1 MRPYA
6 RTTFPA
12 RPLRSSPFAR
22 LRLSSPLPA
31 LLPGVLLAASAFG
44 LAPGHAAPAPAY
56 AASMPG
62 HAAPAPAHA
71 ALIPPSGTNPSSQE
85 AGAVGAATS
94 QEATATLRGRVTL
107 GDVGIGSAIVT
118 LHEVSLGGGS
128 EIDSVLVTDDGS
140 FAFELPRVPDPESGT
155 VFFASTLYE
164 DILYFGIPVNRVVQL
179 DSTYLIRVYET
190 APAPPGGADL
200 PVSVRNLF
208 LQDMG
213 TGWSVVDL
221 IQIRNDGFRTLIPA
235 DGDAVWSYPLLGGAQ
250 DFEVG
255 ESDLAEDAVRF
266 ADGRMYIAA
275 PVPPGE
281 RLYAV
286 RYSVPGHQFVAPLP
300 GRTETIELLVREPAP
315 PTTVTGLQPLPPVE
329 VEEGVTYRR
338 YAGGDMVDDAV
349 GLLMAEERKALPLE
363 WMAVILSLILAWLAL
378 YAVYRDPRR
387 ATASAADERRKLLRE
402 VAILDEAHAREGKL
416 GSKARKAY
424 RRRRNRL
431 LARLELS
438 DDRGG

>member
-1 MRPYA
+1 M
-6 RTTFPA
+6 
-12 RPLRSSPFAR
+12 
-22 LRLSSPLPA
+22 
-31 LLPGVLLAASAFG
+31 LLATAGFG
-44 LAPGHAAPAPAY
+44 L
-56 AASMPG
+56 
-62 HAAPAPAHA
+62 APAHA
-71 ALIPPSGTNPSSQE
+71 ASAPADASLAPAHVASALADASLASAP
-85 AGAVGAATS
+85 AGQQADGATTS
-94 QEATATLRGRVTL
+94 EQATATLRGRVTL
-107 GDVGIGSAIVT
+107 GDVGVASAVVT
-118 LHEVSLGGGS
+118 LHEVTLGGGS
-128 EIDSVLVTDDGS
+128 EIDSVQVADDGS

-164 DILYFGIPVNRVVQL
+164 DILYFGIAVNSVIQL
-179 DSTYLIRVYET
+179 DSAYLIRVYET
-190 APAPPGGADL
+190 ELPPAGGADF
-200 PVSVRNLF
+200 PVSARNLF

-235 DGDAVWSYPLLGGAQ
+235 NGDPVWSYPLLGGAR

-281 RLYAV
+281 RLYAI

-300 GRTETIELLVREPAP
+300 GRTEVMELLVREPAP

-338 YAGGDMVDDAV
+338 YAAGDIVDDAV
-349 GLLMAEERKALPLE
+349 GLLMAEEREALPLA

-378 YAVYRDPRR
+378 YAVYRDPAR
-387 ATASAADERRKLLRE
+387 ATAASIADDRRKLLRE
-402 VAILDEAHAREGKL
+402 VAILDEAHAREGKV

-424 RRRRNRL
+424 RRRRERL
-431 LARLELS
+431 LARIALA

>member
-1 MRPYA
+1 MPH
-6 RTTFPA
+6 
-12 RPLRSSPFAR
+12 SP
-22 LRLSSPLPA
+22 
-31 LLPGVLLAASAFG
+31 
-44 LAPGHAAPAPAY
+44 PAPA
-56 AASMPG
+56 G
-62 HAAPAPAHA
+62 
-71 ALIPPSGTNPSSQE
+71 QE
-85 AGAVGAATS
+85 VEGAATRE
-94 QEATATLRGRVTL
+94 QATATLLGRVTL
-107 GDVGIGSAIVT
+107 GDIGVASAVVT
-118 LHEVSLGGGS
+118 LHEVTLGGGS
-128 EIDSVLVTDDGS
+128 EVDSVQVQDDGS

-164 DILYFGIPVNRVVQL
+164 DILYFGIPVNSVIQL
-179 DSTYLIRVYET
+179 DSTYQIRVYET
-190 APAPPGGADL
+190 EPAPPGGADL

-235 DGDAVWSYPLLGGAQ
+235 NGDAVWSYPLLGGAQ

-300 GRTETIELLVREPAP
+300 GRTEVMELLVREPAP

-338 YAGGDMVDDAV
+338 YAAEEIVDEAV
-349 GLLMAEERKALPLE
+349 GLLMAEEREALPLE
-363 WMAVILSLILAWLAL
+363 WMAVILSLFLAWLAL
-378 YAVYRDPRR
+378 YAVYRDPAG
-387 ATASAADERRKLLRE
+387 ATAAIADERRKLLRE
-402 VAILDEAHAREGKL
+402 VAILDEAYAREGKV

-424 RRRRNRL
+424 RRRRERL
-431 LARLELS
+431 LARIALS

>member
-1 MRPYA
+1 M
-6 RTTFPA
+6 
-12 RPLRSSPFAR
+12 
-22 LRLSSPLPA
+22 
-31 LLPGVLLAASAFG
+31 LLATAGFG
-44 LAPGHAAPAPAY
+44 PAPAPAASAPARASLAPPA
-56 AASMPG
+56 AASPP
-62 HAAPAPAHA
+62 ARALLAPAPAA
-71 ALIPPSGTNPSSQE
+71 QE
-85 AGAVGAATS
+85 VEGAATS
-94 QEATATLRGRVTL
+94 EQATATLLGRVTL
-107 GDVGIGSAIVT
+107 GDVGVGSAVVT
-118 LHEVSLGGGS
+118 LHEVTLGGGS
-128 EIDSVLVTDDGS
+128 EVDSVQVADDGS

-164 DILYFGIPVNRVVQL
+164 DILYFGTPVNSVIQL
-179 DSTYLIRVYET
+179 DSTYLIQVYET
-190 APAPPGGADL
+190 EPAPPGGADL

-221 IQIRNDGFRTLIPA
+221 IQIRNDGLRTLIPA
-235 DGDAVWSYPLLGGAQ
+235 NGGAVWSYPLLGGAQ

-300 GRTETIELLVREPAP
+300 GRTEVMELLVREPAP

-338 YAGGDMVDDAV
+338 YAAGDIVDEAV
-349 GLLMAEERKALPLE
+349 GLLMAEEREALPLE
-363 WMAVILSLILAWLAL
+363 WMAVILSLFLAWLAL
-378 YAVYRDPRR
+378 YAVYRDPTR
-387 ATASAADERRKLLRE
+387 ATAAIADERRKLLRQ
-402 VAILDEAHAREGKL
+402 VAILDEAYAREGKV

-424 RRRRNRL
+424 RRRRERL
-431 LARLELS
+431 LARLALS